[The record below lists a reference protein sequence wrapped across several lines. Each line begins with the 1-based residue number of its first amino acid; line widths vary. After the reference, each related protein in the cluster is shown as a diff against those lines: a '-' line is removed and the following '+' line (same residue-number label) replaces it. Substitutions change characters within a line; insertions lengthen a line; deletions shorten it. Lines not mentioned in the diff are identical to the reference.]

1 MYLDDVDYDEIK
13 RRKRQSPFT
22 KNQSEDKIISETIAA
37 FKDASKNEEVET
49 SKKQIHREKR
59 QLTSTPETNKL
70 ANITLNSP
78 NDLKRSHALPEKE
91 EEQGKLCSS
100 FLI

>member
-1 MYLDDVDYDEIK
+1 MDYDEIK

-59 QLTSTPETNKL
+59 QLMVNTTQ
-70 ANITLNSP
+70 NSL
-78 NDLKRSHALPEKE
+78 NDLDLPYALPKKE
-91 EEQGKLCSS
+91 EKQGNY
-100 FLI
+100 